1 MMKKKFMYGVLLY
14 IILLLPPTIGLLEKW
29 MITHMLVQI
38 PLLIIAGLLMGEYVK
53 NRLPNLFKKWNEN
66 GIPGILLVYIV
77 TIDCMIYRSMD
88 EAILLYSV
96 EIFKFISLPFLVG
109 IVLYDSWPK
118 LSSLAKGFIVF
129 NYIPMFGMMAWL
141 YIDSPIQVCNNYL
154 ESEQKDRK
162 STRLN
167 SSHVAIS
174 YAVFCLKK
182 KTTYTIL
189 YRQTCSKESMS

>member
-77 TIDCMIYRSMD
+77 TMYWMIPRAMD

-154 ESEQKDRK
+154 VSEQKMLGWGFLLITAFMLLYVLQFAFIDR
-162 STRLN
+162 R
-167 SSHVAIS
+167 
-174 YAVFCLKK
+174 
-182 KTTYTIL
+182 
-189 YRQTCSKESMS
+189 ESG